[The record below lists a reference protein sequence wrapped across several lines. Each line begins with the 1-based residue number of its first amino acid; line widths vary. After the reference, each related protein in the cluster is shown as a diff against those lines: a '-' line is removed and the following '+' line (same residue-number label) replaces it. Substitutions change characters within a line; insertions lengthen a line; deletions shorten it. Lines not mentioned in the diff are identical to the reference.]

1 MTIFK
6 LVFAG
11 IQAKTAITDAIDEF
25 RRRTCVNF
33 REKQFLDRDY
43 VVFYPGDGWV
53 RLSSTC
59 YGARTYTPS
68 VPSPPP
74 LLRCSS
80 NIGRRGGRQNI
91 SIGGGCESKGVVMHE
106 MFHALGRWHEQSRPD
121 RNLFVTV
128 REENIK
134 SGVLRKLATPST
146 PHLSNFILRRVFF
159 IL

>member
-1 MTIFK
+1 MPLTSSEDGRVLTSVRNSSWIVIMSYSTQEMGESDC
-6 LVFAG
+6 LLHAMVHAP
-11 IQAKTAITDAIDEF
+11 
-25 RRRTCVNF
+25 VNP
-33 REKQFLDRDY
+33 
-43 VVFYPGDGWV
+43 VYPF
-53 RLSSTC
+53 
-59 YGARTYTPS
+59 TPPL
-68 VPSPPP
+68 PSPPLPSPP

-80 NIGRRGGRQNI
+80 NIGRIGGRQNI

-146 PHLSNFILRRVFF
+146 PPILY
-159 IL
+159 